1 MNGSTFFWVIFWWFA
16 EELSKRHGVQ
26 LTPRLRSSF
35 RDMVQHEL
43 GHGIE
48 TLNSVEVTR
57 TLEAVIRENDELLSL
72 KMSDIICLMAMEV
85 AMDETKVAVLEMV
98 DVVAVAQSVVEALEQ
113 VVRQKAAARLRG
125 LLN

>member
-57 TLEAVIRENDELLSL
+57 TLEVVIRENDELLSL
-72 KMSDIICLMAMEV
+72 KMSDIICRMAMMV
-85 AMDETKVAVLEMV
+85 AMSETKIAVLEMV
-98 DVVAVAQSVVEALEQ
+98 GAGDIARTIGEYLEEAL
-113 VVRQKAAARLRG
+113 RQENAARIRG